1 MTKKKVSLKMR
12 NEEYAV
18 AGRFLEPSFK
28 RDRKKLEQLS
38 NEFDEQ
44 YEDGFVTQIDRVEE
58 MEQGLGLTQ
67 DQKDATASLYQKT
80 DEMDKEMNSL
90 SFRFGKVGLDVKP
103 ITKVKKQ
110 LHNGN
115 VEGACKGIESLVQ
128 LADDRSADLVA
139 KGMNKDYP
147 LELKAKN
154 KKLRELNGMQN
165 VLMNQGKG
173 VTFNEKTEYEALFA
187 YIQNICRAGKIVFDG
202 TITEDEYTITRLI
215 KRMRAPKSEEKEE
228 KFKSLKV

>member
-1 MTKKKVSLKMR
+1 MGKKRVVLKMR
-12 NEEYAV
+12 NEEYAT

-28 RDRKKLEQLS
+28 RDRKKLEELS

-44 YEDGFVTQIDRVEE
+44 YENGFVNQIDRVEE

-67 DQKDATASLYQKT
+67 DQKDATASLHQKT

-110 LHNGN
+110 LNSGN
-115 VEGACKGIESLVQ
+115 IEGACKGIEGLVQ
-128 LADDRSADLVA
+128 LVDDRSADLVA

-147 LELKAKN
+147 LELKNRN
-154 KKLRELNGMQN
+154 KKLRELNGVQN

-173 VTFNEKTEYEALFA
+173 VTFNEGTEYKALFA

-215 KRMRAPKSEEKEE
+215 KRMRAPKREEE
-228 KFKSLKV
+228 